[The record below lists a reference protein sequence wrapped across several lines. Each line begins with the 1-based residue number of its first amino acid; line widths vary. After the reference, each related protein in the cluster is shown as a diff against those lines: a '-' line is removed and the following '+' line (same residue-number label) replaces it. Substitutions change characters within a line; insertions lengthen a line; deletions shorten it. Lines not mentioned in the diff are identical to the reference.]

1 MSKKQYLR
9 NRLCDIQKREEY
21 KKLKPKYKVVFN
33 HIWTQLRTKPCVF
46 KVRKQKIQVSKGQF
60 LISYRRLA
68 KELNIHHESIRRCI
82 ISLQKNNL
90 IKLKKVIIYNKSY
103 GHLVTK
109 TDTPVPTKT
118 KTDIPELQKP
128 THQICAEDT
137 HEQFKKR
144 HTRSTENDT
153 PTSTL
158 LNTSVSLLNTSDL
171 SLVRYAKQNNVTILN
186 QPEMKEADE
195 MVSSEREFKFKGLL
209 MKEGK
214 LIEAYQEI
222 LKHYYNNNIKKAPM
236 GDFDSQKTRFNQAF
250 CEANGIE
257 KLCLFRGWIL
267 QPIQYHPQ
275 FHNLLQ
281 KNIDSRKVSEG
292 YKHYHD
298 QQLKELR
305 NKEPQKQQRSAE
317 DIKEEALYNKTK
329 EYWDYLIAS
338 NRPEADR
345 ILEEANIKAAMI
357 SRSPMKK
364 IVDSASNKGSL
375 SSQKII
381 MSFIQIILQSD
392 KTHLEAIKSGDF
404 RVTDFDELKKEE
416 AKNATIF

>member
-1 MSKKQYLR
+1 MAKKQYLR
-9 NRLCDIQKREEY
+9 NRLCDIQKRPEY

-33 HIWTQLRTKPCVF
+33 HIWTQLRTKPCIF
-46 KVRKQKIQVSKGQF
+46 KIQKQKIPVGKGEF
-60 LISYRRLA
+60 LISSRRLG
-68 KELNIHHESIRRCI
+68 KELNITRDSVIRCI
-82 ISLQKNNL
+82 RKLLKNDL
-90 IKLKKVIIYNKSY
+90 ITVKNVIIHNKSY
-103 GHLVTK
+103 GYIITK
-109 TDTPVPTKT
+109 TAPPIALKKETAPPIDEKPHHRSQHGVKHDPKKNRPTDPTKT
-118 KTDIPELQKP
+118 APPIP
-128 THQICAEDT
+128 
-137 HEQFKKR
+137 
-144 HTRSTENDT
+144 
-153 PTSTL
+153 TL

-171 SLVRYAKQNNVTILN
+171 SLVRYVKQNNVTILN
-186 QPEMKEADE
+186 QPEMKEADD
-195 MVSSEREFKFKGLL
+195 MVRSEREYKFKGLM

-214 LIEAYQEI
+214 LIEEFQDI
-222 LKHYYNNNIKKAPM
+222 LKHYYNHNLKKSPM

-257 KLCLFRGWIL
+257 KLCLFRGWIM
-267 QPIQYHPQ
+267 QPTQYHPQ

-292 YKHYHD
+292 YKYYHD

-305 NKEPQKQQRSAE
+305 NQTPQKPQRSAE
-317 DIKEEALYNKTK
+317 DIKEEAIYNKTA
-329 EYWDYLIAS
+329 EYWDYLISS

-381 MSFIQIILQSD
+381 MSFVQIILQAD
-392 KTHLEAIKSGDF
+392 KTHLAAIKSGDF
-404 RVTDFDELKKEE
+404 RVTDFDDLKKDE